1 MLVRICHWILRKLG
15 WTLHVDIPEI
25 TKFVAIAAP
34 HTSNWDFPL
43 TILAAKAINLKIH
56 WMGKHN
62 MFRSPYGSFFRK
74 IGGIPVHRDGGKNY
88 IEQMADLFNRSDSLI
103 LALTP
108 EGTRSKT
115 DHWKTGFHYIARA
128 ANVPIMLAYLDF
140 GHKAVGIGDLFYPG
154 DDIEADFER
163 IRQFYKTRQGKNPEQ
178 ASLIK
183 VRKKLQ

>member
-74 IGGIPVHRDGGKNY
+74 IGVIPVQRDGGP
-88 IEQMADLFNRSDSLI
+88 Q
-103 LALTP
+103 
-108 EGTRSKT
+108 
-115 DHWKTGFHYIARA
+115 
-128 ANVPIMLAYLDF
+128 
-140 GHKAVGIGDLFYPG
+140 
-154 DDIEADFER
+154 
-163 IRQFYKTRQGKNPEQ
+163 Q
-178 ASLIK
+178 ASRALPSL
-183 VRKKLQ
+183 RRSQCPPAFQT